1 MSLLSDITWKTK
13 YTPENGNLLK
23 IFYIPALE
31 CAFRYDR
38 STGYFTAGAL
48 AAASRGVEGLV
59 RNNGKMRLIVG
70 CTLNVAEVEA
80 IQKGQSLIKTVESNM
95 LRVPFDGSDPALL
108 DALELLAWMVA
119 LGYLE
124 VKVAIPCDEN
134 KQPTETTALF
144 HEKAGVIEDKTGNR
158 LAFNGSINET
168 AQGWRK
174 NWDSFHVFT
183 TWGGSADH
191 VDAEEETFQTLWANQ
206 AKAALVIDVPSA
218 VKSSL
223 LQFLPEKD
231 SPPKRLAVKE
241 TNTPWMKL
249 KPEKETESIAQTLG
263 NDLRKRVWEF
273 IQQAPAM
280 SNGGERV
287 GEATSAITP
296 WPHQIRAFHRM
307 YDHWPPKLL
316 IADEVGLGKTIQA
329 GMLLRQAWMAGK
341 ARRFL
346 VLAPAALLK
355 QWQIELREKFNLN
368 WPIYDDNKLT
378 WYPSPSLSGQNVR
391 YVTRS
396 EWHKEPFIIASSH
409 LLRRR
414 DRANELLQ
422 EAAPWDLIVL
432 DEAHHARR
440 RGGGAGAADDR
451 PNQLL
456 RLMEH
461 LKDRTQGLILLTA
474 TPMQV
479 SPIEVWDLL
488 SLLGLPV
495 AWHADA
501 FVKFFEYT
509 AHPLPGNSEMAT
521 LATLF
526 RSIETAYGA
535 ITIEEAQ
542 KFAPDHSRTKA
553 KKILR
558 ALREQSTIP
567 IRQLEAPERRAAV
580 ILMKAH
586 TPIRYLISRHTRE
599 LLRKYHKSGSLQIQI
614 AERMV
619 EDRFVEMSGAERRV
633 YIDVENYISST
644 YALVAANNASP
655 DKRTAI
661 GFVMTIYR
669 KRLSSSFYALYQTL
683 SNRKCCLDSPQVFS
697 KPITDLIQEDLPED
711 DLSAEAMDIDE
722 AGQLAQQALALEE
735 QCDID
740 GLIAEIKKLPMDTK
754 TMVLLD
760 VIAELRADGYGQVM
774 IFTQYT
780 DTLDFLRQE
789 VVTRFGERSV
799 ICFSGRGGETMEI
812 GGTWKTITREETK
825 TLFRNRKAEIML
837 CTDAAAEGL
846 NFQFCGALVNYDMP
860 WNPMKVEQRIGRI
873 DRLGQEF
880 THIRI
885 VNLHYDDTVETD
897 IYRALRER
905 INLFQTFI
913 GRLQPILAKL
923 PGMFTNLTLSSP
935 EGREK
940 SRADVISNMRIEMED
955 LETSGFDLDDITD
968 DELIEPDRSRPLLDL
983 KDFGRII
990 SNKTL
995 RPQDVEINPLGLMD
1009 FSYLAPGMPRRVRV
1023 TTDPDYFDNHPES
1036 TELWSPGS
1044 PVFPF
1049 QPPEPDIAIEPG
1061 SYDDVKKI
1069 IRFETGN

>member
-1 MSLLSDITWKTK
+1 MGGSGVSLLSDITWKTK

-23 IFYIPALE
+23 KFYIPALE
-31 CAFRYDR
+31 CAVRYDR

-48 AAASRGVEGLV
+48 AAAARGVEGLV
-59 RNNGKMRLIVG
+59 RNSGKMRLIVG
-70 CTLNVAEVEA
+70 CTLDAAEVEA
-80 IQKGQSLIKTVESNM
+80 IQKGHSLIKTVESNL

-119 LGYLE
+119 RGYLE

-144 HEKAGVIEDKTGNR
+144 HEKAGVIEDKTGDR

-191 VDAEEETFQTLWANQ
+191 VDAEEETFQTLWANR
-206 AKAALVIDVPSA
+206 ARAALVIDVPSA
-218 VKSSL
+218 VKASL
-223 LQFLPEKD
+223 LQFLPKMD

-241 TNTPWMKL
+241 TISTWEKF
-249 KPEKETESIAQTLG
+249 KPEKEPVSTDQAPG
-263 NDLRKRVWEF
+263 YDLRKRVWDF

-280 SNGGERV
+280 PNGGERV
-287 GEATSAITP
+287 GEATSAVTP
-296 WPHQIRAFHRM
+296 WPHQIRAFQRM
-307 YDHWPPKLL
+307 YGHWPPKLL

-341 ARRFL
+341 AKRFL
-346 VLAPAALLK
+346 VLAPAGLLK

-378 WYPSPSLSGQNVR
+378 WYPSPGLSGQNMCPVA
-391 YVTRS
+391 RS

-414 DRANELLQ
+414 DRVNELLQ
-422 EAAPWDLIVL
+422 EAAPWDLVVL

-440 RGGGAGAADDR
+440 RSGGTGADDR

-456 RLMEH
+456 RLMNR

-479 SPIEVWDLL
+479 SPLEVWDLL
-488 SLLGLPV
+488 SLLGLPSG
-495 AWHADA
+495 WHADA
-501 FVKFFEYT
+501 FVKFFEYS
-509 AHPLPGNSEMAT
+509 ALPFPGNSEMT
-521 LATLF
+521 MLAALF
-526 RSIETAYGA
+526 QAIETAYGA

-542 KFAPDHSRTKA
+542 KFAPNHSRIKA

-567 IRQLEAPERRAAV
+567 IRQLDAPERRAAV
-580 ILMKAH
+580 ILMKTH

-599 LLRKYHKSGSLQIQI
+599 LLRKYHKSGSLQIRI

-619 EDRFVEMSGAERRV
+619 EDRFVELSDAERMV
-633 YIDVENYISST
+633 YTDVENYISST
-644 YALVAANNASP
+644 YNNASP

-683 SNRKCCLDSPQVFS
+683 SDRKCCLDPPQVFS
-697 KPITDLIQEDLPED
+697 RAITDRIQEDLPED

-735 QCDID
+735 QSDID
-740 GLIAEIKKLPMDTK
+740 GLIAEIRKLPMDTK

-780 DTLDFLRQE
+780 DTLDFLRKK
-789 VVTRFGERSV
+789 VAARFGERSV

-880 THIRI
+880 ERIRI

-923 PGMFTNLTLSSP
+923 PGMITDLTLSSP

-940 SRADVISNMRIEMED
+940 SRADVITNMRIEMED
-955 LETSGFDLDDITD
+955 LETSGFNLDDITD
-968 DELIEPDRSRPLLDL
+968 DELIEPVRPRPLLDL
-983 KDFGRII
+983 KDLGRII
-990 SNKTL
+990 SDKTL
-995 RPQDVEINPLGLMD
+995 RPQNVEIDPVGPKD
-1009 FSYLAPGMPRRVRV
+1009 FSYLAPGMPRPVRV
-1023 TTDPDYFDNHPES
+1023 TTDPEYFDNHPES

-1049 QPPEPDIAIEPG
+1049 QPPESDIAIDPG
-1061 SYDDVKKI
+1061 SYDDVKTI
-1069 IRFETGN
+1069 IRDAIH